1 MNNYDEI
8 ISNILDLADKNYV
21 TEEVLNIVLKTHN
34 ISELEVLQNGLQ
46 KMLDRNSKNKSLTSS
61 FWVQPV

>member
-21 TEEVLNIVLKTHN
+21 TEEVLNIILKTHN

>member
-1 MNNYDEI
+1 MSNYDEI

-21 TEEVLNIVLKTHN
+21 TEEVLNIILKTHN

-46 KMLDRNSKNKSLTSS
+46 KMLDRNSKK
-61 FWVQPV
+61 

>member
-1 MNNYDEI
+1 MSNYDEI
-8 ISNILDLADKNYV
+8 ILNILDLADKNYV
-21 TEEVLNIVLKTHN
+21 TEEALNIILKTHN

-61 FWVQPV
+61 F

>member
-1 MNNYDEI
+1 MNNYDKI

-21 TEEVLNIVLKTHN
+21 TEEVLNIILKTHN

-61 FWVQPV
+61 F

>member
-61 FWVQPV
+61 F

>member
-21 TEEVLNIVLKTHN
+21 TEEVLNIILKTHN

-61 FWVQPV
+61 F